1 MEIMKIHLGEEDIS
15 IKTTYINLGTAYDG
29 LKQYTKAE
37 KYLSLAMKVRK
48 AHLPKQNPD
57 IADCVR
63 PINGIAIEFNR
74 FHIGSQC
81 CY

>member
-15 IKTTYINLGTAYDG
+15 ITTTYINLGMVYNE

-48 AHLPKQNPD
+48 AHLPPQHPD
-57 IADCVR
+57 IADCVW
-63 PINGIAIEFNR
+63 PVNGIAIEFNR

-81 CY
+81 CC